1 MVAPHYLRDQI
12 TGLIH
17 KEIEFAKS
25 GNPGRII
32 MKMNNLEDPL
42 IIQALYEASNVGVQ
56 VDCIVRSVC
65 RLKPGIVGLS
75 ENIRVHSVVGRFL
88 EHSRLYYFSHGGE
101 DLYYIGSADMMHRN
115 LDARVETVTP
125 VHCSKLK
132 KYFQFLFEVYFS
144 DNEQRWM
151 ITKDGDHVKV
161 RAEHSQESISVHETL
176 MQHILENREPIP
188 ISD

>member
-1 MVAPHYLRDQI
+1 
-12 TGLIH
+12 
-17 KEIEFAKS
+17 
-25 GNPGRII
+25 
-32 MKMNNLEDPL
+32 
-42 IIQALYEASNVGVQ
+42 
-56 VDCIVRSVC
+56 
-65 RLKPGIVGLS
+65 
-75 ENIRVHSVVGRFL
+75 
-88 EHSRLYYFSHGGE
+88 
-101 DLYYIGSADMMHRN
+101 MMHRN